1 MPSSKKTQKIKK
13 NTQKI
18 KKKTLKGKKRK
29 KVKIIDV
36 PLSENISQ
44 GSFESMGEKNYHY
57 QAYNMIFLYF
67 NKLLNKNKNLQNLLC
82 FPKKKE
88 DWMNSFFKLNLNDDD
103 LKTSE
108 LLIQN
113 ISFLDP
119 NANLNKIIDLVKTC
133 QNKKK
138 RFFMLSV
145 ALVVPGKP
153 GTHANMV
160 VIDLKKKTSEL
171 FEPHAKRTEQ
181 STLDSLVGAYKI
193 SDDLLRDLF
202 KKILPD
208 FKYIS
213 SQDYLPTWGLQGKT
227 DAYGGLC
234 VTWTAMY
241 LHYRILNPNSSREE
255 IIKHLNNLNQNFL
268 LKYVKHIEETIKFEK
283 TIE

>member
-1 MPSSKKTQKIKK
+1 
-13 NTQKI
+13 
-18 KKKTLKGKKRK
+18 
-29 KVKIIDV
+29 
-36 PLSENISQ
+36 
-44 GSFESMGEKNYHY
+44 
-57 QAYNMIFLYF
+57 MIFLYF
-67 NKLLNKNKNLQNLLC
+67 NKLLSKEPHLKKLLC
-82 FPKKKE
+82 FPKREK

-119 NANLNKIIDLVKTC
+119 TANLNKIIDLVKTC
-133 QNKKK
+133 QNKNK

-145 ALVVPGKP
+145 ALIVPGKP

-160 VIDLKKKTSEL
+160 VIDLKKKTAEL
-171 FEPHAKRTEQ
+171 FEPHSKRTEQ

-213 SQDYLPTWGLQGKT
+213 PQDYLKTWGLQGKK

-241 LHYRILNPNSSREE
+241 LHYRILNPNVSREE
-255 IIKHLNNLNQNFL
+255 IINHLDTLSKNFL